1 MTHAADPPAPAHA
14 VLDHVVDQARA
25 ALRRLCTPR
34 GWILSHLCGCGQPE
48 CANDREDT
56 ASLAILLR
64 AASTAVTRAEAEPD
78 DTEELRES
86 LLALARAFR
95 LDECPDGN
103 PDCRCAALEAGDTYT
118 VLRTVADA
126 WHGRSG
132 NLVSPTREQL
142 RRMAHAHATNVAAL
156 DLLARRLD
164 PDRAAAFRPALPSA
178 GIAEGAWKKEARAMA
193 AEAIATWVPEPAA
206 IPEVSRVLDGAL
218 AIAFHGGWTSED
230 AVAFERVVADA
241 CSGLL
246 TRGFAHESVAAALLA
261 GIATVVSPQDLDAEA
276 DAELIVDTLA

>member
-1 MTHAADPPAPAHA
+1 MTYAVALPAPSHA

-34 GWILSHLCGCGQPE
+34 GWILSHLCGCGRPD
-48 CANDREDT
+48 CRNDREDT
-56 ASLAILLR
+56 ASLATLLR
-64 AASTAVTRAEAEPD
+64 AASTAATRAEPEPD
-78 DTEELRES
+78 NAEDVRES

-103 PDCRCAALEAGDTYT
+103 PDCRCAALEGGDTYT
-118 VLRTVADA
+118 VLRAVADA

-142 RRMAHAHATNVAAL
+142 RRMADSHATNVAAL
-156 DLLARRLD
+156 EVLARRLD
-164 PDRAAAFRPALPSA
+164 PDLADTFLPVLPAAEN
-178 GIAEGAWKKEARAMA
+178 AEGAWKREARAMA
-193 AEAIATWVPEPAA
+193 AEAIATWVPEPAT
-206 IPEVSRVLDGAL
+206 IPEVGRVLDGAL
-218 AIAFHGGWTSED
+218 AVAFHGGWTSED

-246 TRGFAHESVAAALLA
+246 ARGFAHESVAAALLA
-261 GIATVVSPQDLDAEA
+261 GVATMVSPQDLDAAA
-276 DAELIVDTLA
+276 DSELIVDTLS